1 MTSRHCLAIVIVAAI
16 TLAAGPAAADAVKIT
31 PEARKHFEVG
41 VALLEDPEGAR
52 HEEAY
57 RAFKAAYQ
65 ASPSPKILGNI
76 GLCAMKLERDSEA
89 IEAYTRYLKEVDD
102 IEAKERTQIESD
114 LKTLSASVVTL
125 QLSISPAGATVI
137 DERRP
142 VKGEAV
148 VNRYGPVEGKLSIG
162 VRAGNH
168 HITVEKDGHET
179 AIWELEAAPGK
190 TVSKTITLAKE
201 GGEQPPPSTTVRMT
215 VPVWIGIGATVAA
228 AAGAA
233 VTGGLA
239 LSKQSAFKDGND
251 GSDPAAAQDI
261 KDQGEMLNIVTDV
274 LLGTAVLGAGVTTIL
289 LFTTGGDEPSEG
301 TDDAGWHLSPV
312 AGPGGAAI
320 MAWGSF

>member
-1 MTSRHCLAIVIVAAI
+1 MSPRRRLAVVVLTAI
-16 TLAAGPAAADAVKIT
+16 TLAAGSVAADEVKIT

-57 RAFKAAYQ
+57 RAFKAAY
-65 ASPSPKILGNI
+65 AAAPSPKILGNI

-89 IEAYTRYLKEVDD
+89 IKAYGRYLKEVAD
-102 IEAKERTQIESD
+102 IEAKERSQIESD
-114 LKTLSASVVTL
+114 LKTLRASVVTL
-125 QLSISPAGATVI
+125 ELSISPSGATVI
-137 DERRP
+137 DERTP
-142 VKGEAV
+142 VKKASII
-148 VNRYGPVEGKLSIG
+148 NRYGPTEGKLVIG

-168 HITVEKDGHET
+168 RITIEKDGHKSEV
-179 AIWELEAAPGK
+179 WELEAEPGK
-190 TVSKTITLAKE
+190 TVSKTIELPKDGAE
-201 GGEQPPPSTTVRMT
+201 EPAPSPGIRLS
-215 VPVWIGIGATVAA
+215 VPTWIGIGVTAA
-228 AAGAA
+228 AAVGAA

-251 GSDPAAAQDI
+251 GSDPAAAQDL

-274 LLGTAVLGAGVTTIL
+274 LMGTAVLGAGVTTIL

-301 TDDAGWHLSPV
+301 EGNAAWHISPV
-312 AGPGGAAI
+312 AGPGGAAL